1 MKSDCYEHG
10 YADGYVMRA
19 YAPSGGT
26 YQAIGAYQRG
36 YYNAGVEAKQLQARF
51 SSRPM
56 SWDGASAR
64 RRVGGTIG
72 T

>member
-10 YADGYVMRA
+10 YADGYAMRA
-19 YAPSGGT
+19 YAPSGAT
-26 YQAIGAYQRG
+26 YQEIGAYQRG
-36 YYNAGVEAKQLQARF
+36 YNAGVEAKQLQERF
-51 SSRPM
+51 SARAM
-56 SWDGASAR
+56 RWDGAIAR